1 MSLQYS
7 FAPGNADRIGIALD
21 GRRQGKGRGKGW
33 LVCCPCPGHGKGR
46 GDRNPSLSI
55 SDGDDGRLLMRCHAG
70 CEFPEILG
78 ELKRRGLVDNDR
90 RQERRDQ
97 PRVIPIKTAQPKIEP
112 DPVALDIWQNSEP
125 IYGTIAEEYL
135 QRRGL
140 LLTPPALAHCQGAMI
155 VRVEQP
161 YAGIT
166 AIQKTPI
173 NADFTRGDRW
183 TKGPLGTGA
192 VRLGA
197 AQEIMGLAEGTE
209 TALSAMQ
216 LTGMSVWAC
225 LGASR
230 LHNVELPPFV
240 REVHIFAD
248 DDEAGR
254 DAAEKTA
261 AVHQSLR
268 RRVLVH
274 YPPLP
279 ATDWNEFLSTDA
291 DRWATETE
299 L

>member
-1 MSLQYS
+1 MSLQQS
-7 FAPGNADRIGIALD
+7 FAQGNADRIGVALR
-21 GRRQGKGRGKGW
+21 GRRHGKGW
-33 LVCCPCPGHGKGR
+33 LVSCPCPSHGSGR

-55 SDGDDGRLLMRCHAG
+55 CDGDDGRLLMRCFAR
-70 CEFPEILG
+70 CEFTAILD
-78 ELKRRGLVDNDR
+78 ELKRRGLVDDVR
-90 RQERRDQ
+90 RTERRDA
-97 PRVIPIKTAQPKIEP
+97 PKIIPLKVASPKIEP

-135 QRRGL
+135 QRRGI
-140 LLTPPALAHCQGAMI
+140 LLTPPALAHYQGAMI

-173 NADFTRGDRW
+173 NTDFTRGDRW

-197 AQEIMGLAEGTE
+197 AQEIMGIAEGTE

-225 LGASR
+225 LGAHR

-248 DDEAGR
+248 DDETGR

-261 AVHQSLR
+261 AIHQALR

-279 ATDWNEFLSTDA
+279 ATDWNEFLITDA
-291 DRWATETE
+291 DRWAAEAE